1 MQIVFDED
9 RALYAAWGLG
19 LSSVWYYFNPTTQGA
34 AWREKGWLGSRVANS
49 VQRSGNDGA
58 QDDQAAWGPGLGNK
72 WQEGGAWAVDANGVV
87 VWGGKAER
95 ADEVMD
101 MAAGF
106 KALGG

>member
-1 MQIVFDED
+1 M
-9 RALYAAWGLG
+9 
-19 LSSVWYYFNPTTQGA
+19 
-34 AWREKGWLGSRVANS
+34 GSRVATS
-49 VQRSGNDGA
+49 VQRDAGNGNGNGSGTGGAMEDGEIGA
-58 QDDQAAWGPGLGNK
+58 GLGNK

-95 ADEVMD
+95 ADQVMD

>member
-1 MQIVFDED
+1 M
-9 RALYAAWGLG
+9 
-19 LSSVWYYFNPTTQGA
+19 
-34 AWREKGWLGSRVANS
+34 
-49 VQRSGNDGA
+49 DG
-58 QDDQAAWGPGLGNK
+58 DDGPGLGNK

-95 ADEVMD
+95 ADQVQD